1 MSKASREKRSAK
13 ARTGSLDKLQPIDV
27 VAEREGEA
35 ITNSFSSHTI
45 DFGIRL
51 NRFYVT
57 DGEKFPTGKKHRH
70 QAVGR
75 TVVDH
80 ALKVRKQHKSKHID
94 LLSANV
100 HRRVTTGKVAYQ
112 TEIARRVLHLI
123 EYRVGIVRPTNNTI

>member
-13 ARTGSLDKLQPIDV
+13 ARTGSLDKLQPIDYQAAV
-27 VAEREGEA
+27 EGQA
-35 ITNSFSSHTI
+35 IDRAFRSRTI

-51 NRFYVT
+51 NYKYWC
-57 DGEKFPTGKKHRH
+57 DGYCFFTGKKHRR
-70 QAVGR
+70 QAVGG